1 LLKIQSPPP
10 RSFSCLRFNFW
21 HFYRYSGLT
30 KSANV
35 FGSSYL
41 WWPSAS
47 ALVPSHQYY
56 PFSHCSS
63 IDVGAGISTYR
74 ARDAHADRLADPRIP
89 FSAHCHIQDSA
100 QRGGRGTSGIRKG
113 HWLAYGSLRYG
124 KYVDGRGDCVDANS
138 GWGRWL
144 GAYSKPDS
152 NMRISRVACAAGVL
166 FVAEGLYHNGV
177 VEGSWLRGFCQYC
190 SSNTMCRDC
199 FSIALI
205 PKSFLPNQTFKP

>member
-1 LLKIQSPPP
+1 MTFALWSQFRGKFAVNPSPPP
-10 RSFSCLRFNFW
+10 QSFSCLRFNFW

-74 ARDAHADRLADPRIP
+74 ARDAHGDRLADPRIP

-138 GWGRWL
+138 GWGGGW
-144 GAYSKPDS
+144 GHTVSQIVTCES
-152 NMRISRVACAAGVL
+152 TG
-166 FVAEGLYHNGV
+166 
-177 VEGSWLRGFCQYC
+177 
-190 SSNTMCRDC
+190 
-199 FSIALI
+199 
-205 PKSFLPNQTFKP
+205 